1 MNTLQ
6 TFLNKALNVPFP
18 IKFIMY
24 KKLCAEFSTCGET
37 DKIEAFLTY
46 VPILTFKG
54 DTELNDKKC
63 GLDGNTYNFLNY
75 IKQGYTLSEISV
87 NTFLSLEEAVIIFVF
102 CQNQGFIDIAQ
113 DDIQNIADYICGKN
127 TKDVPEI
134 VKELKTEAQKRLILD
149 YGVLPKI
156 VNDKTLNGEQT
167 VKGDDNSEV
176 SRLKAENEKLK
187 EKLNRLY
194 EVIHGVIK

>member
-1 MNTLQ
+1 M
-6 TFLNKALNVPFP
+6 AP
-18 IKFIMY
+18 
-24 KKLCAEFSTCGET
+24 
-37 DKIEAFLTY
+37 
-46 VPILTFKG
+46 
-54 DTELNDKKC
+54 
-63 GLDGNTYNFLNY
+63 
-75 IKQGYTLSEISV
+75 
-87 NTFLSLEEAVIIFVF
+87 
-102 CQNQGFIDIAQ
+102 
-113 DDIQNIADYICGKN
+113 KN
-127 TKDVPEI
+127 
-134 VKELKTEAQKRLILD
+134 EAQKRLILD

>member
-18 IKFIMY
+18 IKLIMY
-24 KKLCAEFSTCGET
+24 KILSSEFSECVGMNQV
-37 DKIEAFLTY
+37 EAFLNY
-46 VPILTFKG
+46 VPIITFKG

-75 IKQGYTLSEISV
+75 IKQGYTLPEICV
-87 NTFLSLEEAVIIFVF
+87 NTFLSLQEAVTIFVF
-102 CQNQGFIDIAQ
+102 CQNQGFVDIAQ

-134 VKELKTEAQKRLILD
+134 VKELKNEAQKRLILD

-176 SRLKAENEKLK
+176 LRLKSENEKLK